1 MNRRPKCC
9 STIKFSDCD
18 PFGHLYNV
26 RYMDYMFDG
35 REEHVAAEYPLL
47 KEAMKSRSANWVI
60 SASEIRYVSPALW
73 GERVSIESSVLRATR
88 SGASLEIAMSGQDG
102 LKAVLWSRLV
112 YIDLKKGIVTSH
124 PAQIQSFLEQVIAS
138 IEARTLEER
147 VRDLRFA
154 TAENDTT

>member
-1 MNRRPKCC
+1 MNRRPKCY

-35 REEHVAAEYPLL
+35 REEHVATEYPLL
-47 KEAMKSRSANWVI
+47 REAMQSRSANWVI
-60 SASEIRYVSPALW
+60 TASEIRYLLPAVW

-88 SGASLEIAMSGQDG
+88 NGASLEIAMSGEDG
-102 LKAVLWSRLV
+102 LKAILWSRLV
-112 YIDLKKGIVTSH
+112 YIDLDKGTVTSH
-124 PAQIQSFLEQVIAS
+124 PAEIQDFLKQVIAS
-138 IEARTLEER
+138 IEARTLDER

-154 TAENDTT
+154 PAENNTT